1 MPSYL
6 LALYDDPAS
15 FADFT
20 PEEMQAC
27 IAEYTAWA
35 TSLEERGL
43 LVASDKLHDGSGR
56 VMRKNGGPEGG
67 QVRVIDGPYSETN
80 EVLGG
85 FFVVRADD
93 YDGAVALARECPHL
107 TYGGTI
113 EIREIEEH

>member
-15 FADFT
+15 FADLT

-27 IAEYTAWA
+27 IAEYSAWGR
-35 TSLEERGL
+35 SLEERGL
-43 LVASDKLHDGSGR
+43 LVASDKLQDGSGR
-56 VMRKNGGPEGG
+56 VMRKDGGD
-67 QVRVIDGPYSETN
+67 VRVIDGPYSETN

-107 TYGGTI
+107 TYEGTI
-113 EIREIEEH
+113 EIREIEEQ

>member
-15 FADFT
+15 FAEFT

-35 TSLEERGL
+35 SSLEERGL
-43 LVASDKLHDGSGR
+43 LVASDKLRDGSGR
-56 VMRKNGGPEGG
+56 VMRRNGDD
-67 QVRVIDGPYSETN
+67 VRVIDGPYSETN

-93 YDGAVALARECPHL
+93 YDQAVALARECPHL

-113 EIREIEEH
+113 ELREIEEH